1 MNIFKNNQWLSVL
14 TIFLL
19 VVNIVTLT
27 MLWANNKKEV
37 ATAPVNQ
44 PPGGQVF
51 EFVTKE
57 LSLNEQQQQ
66 QYKILRDE
74 HQRLQRPLAD
84 SIKKARDTFF
94 DLLKNMTV
102 KDSVVALYNKKTIA
116 LQEQLE
122 LVNFKHFQK
131 LRAICDSRQQ
141 QKFDEILQSI
151 LRRIGGPRPPRK
163 GQAEREGSKFNNL
176 PPTDNQDDGLA
187 PNGEREGEQ
196 EPPPPREK

>member
-1 MNIFKNNQWLSVL
+1 MSNFKNNQWLSVL
-14 TIFLL
+14 TILLL

-27 MLWANNKKEV
+27 MLWANNKKET
-37 ATAPVNQ
+37 ATAPANK

-66 QYKILRDE
+66 QYKALRDE
-74 HQRLQRPLAD
+74 HQWLQRPLAD

-102 KDSVVALYNKKTIA
+102 KDSVVVLYNKKTIA

-141 QKFDEILQSI
+141 QKFDEILQTI
-151 LRRIGGPRPPRK
+151 LRRIGGPRPPRN
-163 GQAEREGSKFNNL
+163 GPPPNSERE
-176 PPTDNQDDGLA
+176 A
-187 PNGEREGEQ
+187 EQ
-196 EPPPPREK
+196 EPPPPPREK

>member
-14 TIFLL
+14 TILLL
-19 VVNIVTLT
+19 VVNIITLT
-27 MLWANNKKEV
+27 MLWANNKKE
-37 ATAPVNQ
+37 AAAAPVNQ

-57 LSLNEQQQQ
+57 LSLNEQQRQ

-116 LQEQLE
+116 LQEQLD

-131 LRAICDSRQQ
+131 LRAICDTRQQ
-141 QKFDEILQSI
+141 QKFDEILQTI

-163 GQAEREGSKFNNL
+163 VPDEREGSKFNNF
-176 PPTDNQDDGLA
+176 PPTDNQDGPA